1 MVPLFY
7 NLNNEKHPLNHED
20 IHFLHPR
27 QSTRG
32 SQPKQWSTWMC
43 TMKSWGGG
51 GGIGTSLEKKKETK
65 KSWTLSV
72 KIGNKVWTEGE
83 KINFFKNKEH
93 TLDKKL
99 SNENWTTLL
108 PVSKYTLY
116 ANLQDINPRK
126 EKKTYLT
133 STTLPGPSLPLDL
146 PFLNFCS
153 LLMLCGEWMMCEA

>member
-1 MVPLFY
+1 VSTWYKSKNITLKLVKKKIARDSPNMVPLFY

-65 KSWTLSV
+65 KS
-72 KIGNKVWTEGE
+72 
-83 KINFFKNKEH
+83 
-93 TLDKKL
+93 
-99 SNENWTTLL
+99 
-108 PVSKYTLY
+108 
-116 ANLQDINPRK
+116 
-126 EKKTYLT
+126 
-133 STTLPGPSLPLDL
+133 
-146 PFLNFCS
+146 
-153 LLMLCGEWMMCEA
+153 